1 MKKNWPI
8 ILNKSFLLHPSPGGE
23 GPGVTYK
30 AAANWMLGPV
40 KSWLNENN
48 KTIHYF
54 PLSAQKIAG
63 ILQLVDSGK
72 LSFTVASGKLFSL
85 LLSNPSQDPE
95 QIAIQQNLI
104 QQSDVNS
111 LEPLID
117 EVLNKHAEKVKEY
130 KKGKKGLLSL
140 FVGEVMKR
148 SKGKAD
154 PRVTNEILLE
164 KLKS

>member
-1 MKKNWPI
+1 MKKKWLI
-8 ILNKSFLLHPSPGGE
+8 ILSKSYQHSLPN
-23 GPGVTYK
+23 YK

-48 KTIHYF
+48 KTIHDF

-63 ILQLVDSGK
+63 IVQLVDSGK

-85 LLSNPSQDPE
+85 LLSNPSKDPE
-95 QIAIQQNLI
+95 QIAMEQNLI

-111 LEPLID
+111 LEPIID
-117 EVLNKHAEKVKEY
+117 EMLNKHAEKVKEY